1 MSESLLHSKRLVEGL
16 IIVRK
21 IFREKTEHSRRE
33 KLYYWLN
40 TLEGRG
46 RRCYPLQT
54 IAEIVAE
61 EKAHNG

>member
-46 RRCYPLQT
+46 
-54 IAEIVAE
+54 A
-61 EKAHNG
+61 